1 MALDLCPCW
10 HPAWD
15 WDVDD
20 ETNLRF
26 YDRKTGRYLCDFM
39 LVEEALAVSEAART
53 AAEAALAASEERN
66 RQLEER
72 LRRLRAEGQ

>member
-1 MALDLCPCW
+1 MGVTARRWTC
-10 HPAWD
+10 ARAGIQRGD

-39 LVEEALAVSEAART
+39 LVE
-53 AAEAALAASEERN
+53 AALAAAEERI
-66 RQLEER
+66 RQLQAQLSGE
-72 LRRLRAEGQ
+72 QS